1 MALSCRDPVIT
12 EAQQVQLFIIGLGK
26 PLHTDVAL
34 RCLALLNDA
43 VMLAR
48 AYEQLVVIPP
58 A

>member
-1 MALSCRDPVIT
+1 LSCRDLTIT

-48 AYEQLVVIPP
+48 AYEQLDVIPP